1 MKFGLD
7 NQEILLKLIKKCKL
21 LKALKFI
28 FWPYCKHKG
37 AIHSTRWDRFYFG
50 ESSEMNPQ
58 SLCLCCGKTLYTEH
72 CLGLNPLS
80 YIQRPSKD
88 IELYQWLESNFT
100 DYMKPTQE
108 ELTMVELVDK
118 EMFNFYKLW
127 LTEFNK

>member
-37 AIHSTRWDRFYFG
+37 AIHSTRWDRLYFG
-50 ESSEMNPQ
+50 DSSEMNPQ
-58 SLCLCCGKTLYTEH
+58 SLCLCCGKTLKTVF
-72 CLGLNPLS
+72 CLGLNPPS

-127 LTEFNK
+127 LTEFHK